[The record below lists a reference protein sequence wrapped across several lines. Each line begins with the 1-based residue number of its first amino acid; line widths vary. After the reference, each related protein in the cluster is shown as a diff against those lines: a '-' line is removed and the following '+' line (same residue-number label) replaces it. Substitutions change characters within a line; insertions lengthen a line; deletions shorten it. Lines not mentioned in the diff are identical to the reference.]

1 MNKIV
6 GSLLLVLMSGAA
18 SAQVNITNGNGTA
31 LTQRYCYADT
41 NYLLAGTPSGG
52 RFSGCGILER
62 NGQWYFNP
70 VEATKNISVFPY
82 QCSLTYTA
90 ANGQA
95 VSRNLLIDKP
105 VLINPPM
112 ADIGLCVDSFL
123 LQAKML
129 YAGAYDYSW
138 SPSAFLERPDTSIT
152 KGSVQQTTTFV
163 LTATD
168 RVSGCRGFDTVTVTR
183 YPVPVLHVTPATASI
198 YSRGSVQLQASG
210 AEYYEWSP
218 AAGLSHP
225 AIANPVASPEGPVK
239 YTVVGYNQFS
249 CSDTAEVYI
258 DVNEALA
265 LPNAFT
271 PNGDGRND
279 FFAVRNMG
287 YQGVHS
293 FRIFDRWGRMLFETK
308 DAIRGWDGTVK
319 GLSAAQ
325 GVYFYEIR
333 LSLRDGTAKVFKGDV
348 TLIR

>member
-1 MNKIV
+1 M
-6 GSLLLVLMSGAA
+6 LLVLMSSVAF
-18 SAQVNITNGNGTA
+18 AQVNITNGNGTA
-31 LTQRYCYADT
+31 LAQRYCYNDT

-52 RFSGCGILER
+52 IFNGCGILER

-70 VEATKNISVFPY
+70 VAATRDISVFPY
-82 QCSLTYTA
+82 QCRLTYTTTD
-90 ANGQA
+90 GQSA
-95 VSRNLLIDKP
+95 SLNLLIDKP
-105 VLINPPM
+105 VLIHPPM
-112 ADIGLCVDSFL
+112 SDIGLCADTFL

-152 KGSVQQTTTFV
+152 KGSVRQTTNFV

-168 RVSGCRGFDTVTVTR
+168 RVSGCKGRDTVTVTR
-183 YPVPVLHVTPATASI
+183 YPVPVLNVTPPAASV

-218 AAGLSHP
+218 SAGLSHP
-225 AIANPVASPEGPVK
+225 AIANPVASPESSVK

-258 DVNEALA
+258 EVNETLA

-279 FFAVRNMG
+279 FFTVRNIG

-293 FRIFDRWGRMLFETK
+293 FRIFDRWGRMIFETK
-308 DAIRGWDGTVK
+308 DAVRGWDGTIK
-319 GLSAAQ
+319 GLPAAQ

-333 LSLRDGTAKVFKGDV
+333 LALREGTTKLFKGEV